1 MGDLGWLGQ
10 VLPLVAAGFGVGL
23 LVGLT
28 GVGGGAL
35 MTPLLISTFGLSPQV
50 AVGTDLLY
58 ASITKTAGGWRHH
71 VADHVDWPIVL
82 RLAGGSLPAA
92 ALLLAA
98 IASLPEDSSTAL
110 AHWIRMGLVV
120 ALPLSGVAIVLY
132 PLLSRTAPS
141 NDTGDVPPRTL
152 PTVLFGVLLGLLVT
166 LTSVGAGA
174 IGVTV
179 LAALYPMLPA
189 KRLVGSDIAHA
200 VPLTL
205 VGGLG
210 HLGLGNVNA
219 GLLLVLLAGSI
230 PGILLGA
237 RLAGIVPERVLR
249 PVLGA
254 MLCYAAWVMFN
265 KGSTP
270 QVGSRSHQGREPC
283 STSLPKRCSRA
294 SSSLPSRRS
303 PREVRRSAR

>member
-1 MGDLGWLGQ
+1 M
-10 VLPLVAAGFGVGL
+10 GL

-71 VADHVDWPIVL
+71 LSDHVDWPIVL
-82 RLAGGSLPAA
+82 RLAAGSLPAA
-92 ALLLAA
+92 ALLLAI
-98 IASLPEDSSTAL
+98 IALLPETGPMSSPI
-110 AHWIRMGLVV
+110 WIRMGLVV
-120 ALPLSGVAIVLY
+120 ALPLSGLAIVLY
-132 PLLSRTAPS
+132 PWLSRTAPR

-152 PTVLFGVLLGLLVT
+152 PTVLFGAVLGLLVT

-189 KRLVGSDIAHA
+189 KRIVGSDIAHA

-210 HLGLGNVNA
+210 HFGLGNVDI
-219 GLLLVLLAGSI
+219 GTPAGSADRLD
-230 PGILLGA
+230 PGHLARGAARGA
-237 RLAGIVPERVLR
+237 RSGMAAQADPRGDAVLR
-249 PVLGA
+249 GLGDVQQGIA
-254 MLCYAAWVMFN
+254 RRVTPGRSSRGRGQAPRARRRFRGPCRCDDAA
-265 KGSTP
+265 
-270 QVGSRSHQGREPC
+270 SRCGREGP
-283 STSLPKRCSRA
+283 
-294 SSSLPSRRS
+294 
-303 PREVRRSAR
+303 

>member
-1 MGDLGWLGQ
+1 MVDLGWVGQ
-10 VLPLVAAGFGVGL
+10 VLPLIAAGFGVGL

-35 MTPLLISTFGLSPQV
+35 MTPLLISTFGLSPLV

-71 VADHVDWPIVL
+71 LSDHVDWPIVL
-82 RLAGGSLPAA
+82 RLAAGSLPAA
-92 ALLLAA
+92 ALLLAV
-98 IASLPEDSSTAL
+98 IASLPKYSTDEL

-120 ALPLSGVAIVLY
+120 ALPLSGLAIVLY
-132 PLLSRTAPS
+132 PWLSRTAPR
-141 NDTGDVPPRTL
+141 NDTGDVPPRTV
-152 PTVLFGVLLGLLVT
+152 PTVLFGVVLGLLVT

-174 IGVTV
+174 IGVTL

-189 KRLVGSDIAHA
+189 KRIVGSDIAHA

-210 HLGLGNVNA
+210 HFGLGNVDS
-219 GLLLVLLAGSI
+219 GILLVLLIGSI

-237 RLAGIVPERVLR
+237 RLAGLAPEWLLR
-249 PVLGA
+249 PILAV

-265 KGSTP
+265 KG
-270 QVGSRSHQGREPC
+270 
-283 STSLPKRCSRA
+283 
-294 SSSLPSRRS
+294 
-303 PREVRRSAR
+303 